1 MEMKM
6 QKVLVI
12 NSSVSRE
19 QSVSRDLVDHVV
31 QRLIATYPD
40 LEVTYR
46 DLDAD
51 PVPHLLS
58 STVAG
63 IRGIPASEHELDAQ
77 ALSDTII
84 GQVRAADIIVIG
96 APMYNFSLPTT
107 LRAYFDYLLRPRE
120 TFSYT
125 EAGPQGLLTGKSAI
139 VIESRGGLYSEGPAK
154 ATDFQEP
161 YLKQLLSFIGIT
173 EVIFIR
179 AEKIGFGPEARELA
193 MLAARERLAE
203 AVPLVRSVTAAG
215 IPASNGAALMA
226 EPAN

>member
-31 QRLIATYPD
+31 QRLIANYPD

-84 GQVRAADIIVIG
+84 GEVRAADILVIG
-96 APMYNFSLPTT
+96 SPMYNFSIPTT

-120 TFSYT
+120 TFSYR

-193 MLAARERLAE
+193 MLAARERIAE

>member
-1 MEMKM
+1 M

-63 IRGIPASEHELDAQ
+63 IRGIAASEHELDAQ

-84 GQVRAADIIVIG
+84 GEVRAADILVIG
-96 APMYNFSLPTT
+96 APMYNFSIPTT

-120 TFSYT
+120 TFSYR

-179 AEKIGFGPEARELA
+179 AEKIGLGPEAREFA
-193 MLAARERLAE
+193 MLAARERITD

-215 IPASNGAALMA
+215 IPASNGAALMV